1 MKRSFFVLGVAVAA
15 LASCTN
21 EEVVDM
27 PQSRAI
33 QFGTF
38 VNHSTRSNVT
48 ETTDKNLTKFFV
60 FGNYGEGT
68 WTPVYSNVQV
78 NGGQVGGTG
87 DQEVWT
93 PAQTAYWINGKKY
106 RFGAYSDGGN
116 QNSAASFDAN
126 EHKMEFD
133 NYTVDNTKDLIVAIP
148 ADVTAKASG
157 NPRVDLSFYH
167 MLSQVKFTFENTDSH
182 DYIMEISDIKVNAV
196 KTTTGTATYNS
207 TGSGAP
213 TIDWET
219 ESASTAEYDFGTLED
234 IAEDFTENTHTT
246 TCFVIPQNNQNLE
259 VTFTATF
266 SDESGEIAS
275 STFKGN
281 LNYQGDYE
289 GTENGE
295 WTPGFKYNYK
305 VTINGSIV
313 KPDLKEQII
322 EFKVSAVDGWTDA
335 SDTVVTPEEQ
345 PAAGE

>member
-48 ETTDKNLTKFFV
+48 ETTDQTLDKFFV
-60 FGNYGEGT
+60 FGNYDENT

-93 PAQTAYWINGKKY
+93 PEQTAYWIDGKKY

-116 QNSAASFDAN
+116 QNSAASFDVN

-148 ADVTAKASG
+148 ADVTAKESV

-196 KTTTGTATYNS
+196 KTATGTATY
-207 TGSGAP
+207 GEEKL

-219 ESASTAEYDFGTLED
+219 ESASKEDYDFGTLND
-234 IAEDFTENTHTT
+234 IAAEVGDDTHST
-246 TCFVIPQNNQNLE
+246 TCFVIPQENQNLE

-266 SDESGEIAS
+266 SDASGEIAS

-335 SDTVVTPEEQ
+335 TDTTVTPQDEF
-345 PAAGE
+345 AGE

>member
-48 ETTDKNLTKFFV
+48 GTTDKNLTKFFV

-93 PAQTAYWINGKKY
+93 PAQTAYWIDGKKY

-116 QNSAASFDAN
+116 QNSAASFNAN
-126 EHKMEFD
+126 EQKMEFD

-148 ADVTAKASG
+148 ADVTAKASD

-196 KTTTGTATYNS
+196 KTAMGTATYNS

-219 ESASTAEYDFGTLED
+219 ESALKEDYDFGTLND
-234 IAEDFTENTHTT
+234 IAEEVGDDTHST
-246 TCFVIPQNNQNLE
+246 TCFVIPQKNQDLE

-266 SDESGEIAS
+266 SDESGETIAS
-275 STFKGN
+275 NEFTGSLAYSGTI
-281 LNYQGDYE
+281 E
-289 GTENGE
+289 GTKQNE
-295 WTPGFKYNYK
+295 WTPGFKYNYT
-305 VTINGSIV
+305 VEINGSTV
-313 KPDLKEQII
+313 KPDLGKQVI
-322 EFKVSAVDGWTDA
+322 EFKVVDVDEWTEA
-335 SDTVVTPEEQ
+335 GETPVTPQ
-345 PAAGE
+345 DKTVGE

>member
-60 FGNYGEGT
+60 FGNYDEGT
-68 WTPVYSNVQV
+68 WTPVYTNVQV

-93 PAQTAYWINGKKY
+93 PAQTAYWIDGEKY

-126 EHKMEFD
+126 EQKMEFD

-148 ADVTAKASG
+148 ADVIAKASD

-196 KTTTGTATYNS
+196 KTATGTATYKAEKPS
-207 TGSGAP
+207 IVWDTQ
-213 TIDWET
+213 
-219 ESASTAEYDFGTLED
+219 SALQEEYNFGTLED
-234 IAEDFTENTHTT
+234 IAADFTENTHTT

-266 SDESGEIAS
+266 SDKLGNEIAKNEFVGKLTYS
-275 STFKGN
+275 
-281 LNYQGDYE
+281 GDTE
-289 GTENGE
+289 GTEENE
-295 WTPGFKYNYK
+295 WTPGFKYNYT
-305 VTINGSIV
+305 VEINGSTV
-313 KPDLKEQII
+313 NPDLDKQVI
-322 EFKVSAVDGWTDA
+322 EFKVSAVEGWTDA
-335 SDTVVTPEEQ
+335 TDTTVTPEEQ
-345 PAAGE
+345 SAAGE

>member
-93 PAQTAYWINGKKY
+93 PAQTAYWIDGKKY

-116 QNSAASFDAN
+116 KNTAVSFKAD
-126 EHKMEFD
+126 EQKMTFE
-133 NYTVDNTKDLIVAIP
+133 NYAVNDSKDLIVAIP
-148 ADVTAKASG
+148 ADVTAEASD

-196 KTTTGTATYNS
+196 KTATGTATYNS
-207 TGSGAP
+207 TGNGVP

-219 ESASTAEYDFGTLED
+219 ESATAVEYDFGTLED
-234 IAEDFTENTHTT
+234 IAADFTENTHST

-266 SDESGEIAS
+266 SDNSGKEIAS
-275 STFKGN
+275 NEFIGKLAYSGTT
-281 LNYQGDYE
+281 E
-289 GTENGE
+289 GTTQNE
-295 WTPGFKYNYK
+295 WTPGFKYNYT
-305 VTINGSIV
+305 VEINGSTV
-313 KPDLKEQII
+313 QPDLGKQVI
-322 EFKVSAVDGWTDA
+322 EFKVVDVDEWT
-335 SDTVVTPEEQ
+335 E
-345 PAAGE
+345 AGETSVKPQDQSAGE